1 MIQNVIFLDFFFFN
15 IIFGVQ
21 LFYIRPDIPT
31 DIIIRFSSRKSQ
43 SQQKLAKKITNF
55 TIQVRSKNITHFTN
69 LDSLNIA
76 NNMLPQYSQKIFL
89 TLKTFQPTC
98 FCFVSGKTFALQYFL
113 TPKNCIFEVL

>member
-1 MIQNVIFLDFFFFN
+1 MIQNVIFLEFFFLN

-31 DIIIRFSSRKSQ
+31 DIIIRFSDRKSQ

-55 TIQVRSKNITHFTN
+55 TIQFRSKNITHFTN

-76 NNMLPQYSQKIFL
+76 NNMLPQYSQKSF
-89 TLKTFQPTC
+89 
-98 FCFVSGKTFALQYFL
+98 
-113 TPKNCIFEVL
+113 